1 MFSLVLSHSSS
12 GPAKHKWHHQ
22 FCTRMESRCPH
33 ATFLHPK
40 PHFYLTRLS
49 SWHIKGKQARY
60 QSTSRTFYCHIQP
73 CLLKL
78 FTLWQEWFGGDKWQH
93 HSAVFSDTILS
104 PSSSSS
110 AGGSLRKINYVLDSF
125 PFLSACKEVVDSS
138 TFFESNQEY
147 LFFLESLLPG
157 MNAKELVLLL
167 SCDWSWITLN
177 CFCSFIGHA
186 GWILVRVIK
195 LLPWQRRNSSWVV
208 DECHRKEADLGV
220 LQDLSFC
227 FPW

>member
-1 MFSLVLSHSSS
+1 MYSRRSKQDIRVPEEPFTVTSSLVSWNFLHSGRNGLEEASGSITVLWHNSFSLL
-12 GPAKHKWHHQ
+12 
-22 FCTRMESRCPH
+22 
-33 ATFLHPK
+33 
-40 PHFYLTRLS
+40 
-49 SWHIKGKQARY
+49 
-60 QSTSRTFYCHIQP
+60 IQQ
-73 CLLKL
+73 CR
-78 FTLWQEWFGGDKWQH
+78 
-93 HSAVFSDTILS
+93 
-104 PSSSSS
+104 
-110 AGGSLRKINYVLDSF
+110 GSLTKKDYVLDSF
-125 PFLSACKEVVDSS
+125 PFLSVCEEVVDSS

-195 LLPWQRRNSSWVV
+195 LLLWQRRNSNWVAS
-208 DECHRKEADLGV
+208 ECHRKEADLGM
-220 LQDLSFC
+220 LQDHSLC